1 MQYTLGDHFWWL
13 NINMDMQQIIS
24 TYHQYQILFFKQ
36 IVLPPTVQIP
46 ALLFYKAFIDMLH
59 MPPFYEYKYIVQARD
74 SLTGWPE
81 WYVLTRK
88 TDRTLGQFLFEE
100 ILCHWGELE
109 EMVMDNG
116 TAFMAALDWIAI
128 CYYIH
133 YIRISAYNLQAN
145 GVVETTHQT
154 IKDSLVKM
162 CYKNIKKWYEH
173 ILYVFQANHITTR
186 KSTGRTSFYAAHR
199 VKPLLPFDIMEATFL
214 TAKFSK
220 QLSTASLLAI
230 CACMLQKHDEDL
242 AKIHDYVLATCYAS
256 TWEFER
262 KNINCIVD
270 YDFKT
275 RKLVLVLNKKIEPNI
290 GQKCK
295 PCYFRPMVVVTQLQN
310 GAYIL
315 SEVDGVI
322 SYLKFAAFC
331 LIPYQAQSRKY
342 LEITEFVDQKE
353 LKGIEEERR
362 VDDVNVILERK
373 GEVWGQ
379 RLSYVSV

>member
-1 MQYTLGDHFWWL
+1 
-13 NINMDMQQIIS
+13 
-24 TYHQYQILFFKQ
+24 
-36 IVLPPTVQIP
+36 
-46 ALLFYKAFIDMLH
+46 

-173 ILYVFQANHITTR
+173 ILYVF
-186 KSTGRTSFYAAHR
+186 
-199 VKPLLPFDIMEATFL
+199 
-214 TAKFSK
+214 
-220 QLSTASLLAI
+220 
-230 CACMLQKHDEDL
+230 
-242 AKIHDYVLATCYAS
+242 
-256 TWEFER
+256 
-262 KNINCIVD
+262 
-270 YDFKT
+270 
-275 RKLVLVLNKKIEPNI
+275 
-290 GQKCK
+290 
-295 PCYFRPMVVVTQLQN
+295 
-310 GAYIL
+310 
-315 SEVDGVI
+315 
-322 SYLKFAAFC
+322 
-331 LIPYQAQSRKY
+331 
-342 LEITEFVDQKE
+342 
-353 LKGIEEERR
+353 
-362 VDDVNVILERK
+362 
-373 GEVWGQ
+373 
-379 RLSYVSV
+379 